1 MRKVP
6 PILKPIALLTIS
18 TIIATATGVVNS
30 SSYRQ
35 PSRASH
41 STEVTETTEKGE
53 PDQSQSVDSQPV
65 SENTVPSTTVEDQ
78 EGASSSITNNQRTV
92 PSSSIEDNSTPPA
105 TDVPSSDNGQSDE
118 TAPSS
123 QGQDTADQEAVI
135 NEKQE
140 NE

>member
-35 PSRASH
+35 SNGTSH
-41 STEVTETTEKGE
+41 
-53 PDQSQSVDSQPV
+53 SQSVDSQSV
-65 SENTVPSTTVEDQ
+65 SESTEPSTSAEDH
-78 EGASSSITNNQRTV
+78 GGTTSSTTNNQRTV
-92 PSSSIEDNSTPPA
+92 PSSSIEDSSTPPA
-105 TDVPSSDNGQSDE
+105 TDVPSSENGQSEE
-118 TAPSS
+118 TTPSS
-123 QGQDTADQEAVI
+123 QDQNAADQEAVI
-135 NEKQE
+135 NEDQE